1 MAKEA
6 PDAGLISILWKIFNL
21 CKGRWLTLL
30 VKFPSNFA
38 GLAGVSPSV
47 LPSMIDLERCNIK
60 TLGRSRSLL
69 LLILTVTLIKVL
81 SNNYWIHFWG
91 GGVLFPSHFIFV
103 QTTYMGR
110 TLARVR
116 NNWNKNNKE
125 TFVRFS
131 FANANTEY
139 ETWPNKYTQLQCRP
153 ICLIWYISPKI
164 MHYHSNQSSNCKEKN
179 AVTWW

>member
-47 LPSMIDLERCNIK
+47 LPSVIDLERCNIK

-69 LLILTVTLIKVL
+69 LLILTVTLINVL
-81 SNNYWIHFWG
+81 SNNYWVLAILLTLG
-91 GGVLFPSHFIFV
+91 GGRSSSLLTSFLSKP
-103 QTTYMGR
+103 TYMRR

-116 NNWNKNNKE
+116 NNWNKNNKK
-125 TFVRFS
+125 TLYVSHSRML
-131 FANANTEY
+131 T
-139 ETWPNKYTQLQCRP
+139 PNMRRGLIIYT
-153 ICLIWYISPKI
+153 IA
-164 MHYHSNQSSNCKEKN
+164 MSSALFNL
-179 AVTWW
+179 VHFP

>member
-47 LPSMIDLERCNIK
+47 LPSVIDLERCNIK

-81 SNNYWIHFWG
+81 SNDYWIHLG
-91 GGVLFPSHFIFV
+91 GGSSSLLTSFLSKLKHCIHTWDVPSLGYAII
-103 QTTYMGR
+103 GIR
-110 TLARVR
+110 TIKRHLYVSHSRMLTPNMRRGLIRIHNCNV
-116 NNWNKNNKE
+116 
-125 TFVRFS
+125 VRF
-131 FANANTEY
+131 
-139 ETWPNKYTQLQCRP
+139 
-153 ICLIWYISPKI
+153 
-164 MHYHSNQSSNCKEKN
+164 
-179 AVTWW
+179 V

>member
-47 LPSMIDLERCNIK
+47 LPSVIDLERCNIK

-69 LLILTVTLIKVL
+69 LLILTVTLINVL
-81 SNNYWIHFWG
+81 SNNYWVLAILLTWG
-91 GGVLFPSHFIFV
+91 GGPLPSSLHFCPNLHTWDVPSLGYAIIEIRTIKRHLYVSHSRMLTPNMRRGLIIYTIAMSSALFNLVHF
-103 QTTYMGR
+103 
-110 TLARVR
+110 
-116 NNWNKNNKE
+116 
-125 TFVRFS
+125 
-131 FANANTEY
+131 
-139 ETWPNKYTQLQCRP
+139 P
-153 ICLIWYISPKI
+153 
-164 MHYHSNQSSNCKEKN
+164 
-179 AVTWW
+179 